1 MYEQQRRPRNI
12 APATMFLFRLG
23 IIAFFA
29 IISLRL
35 YQLQVREG
43 QSYNAQADEN
53 RFQIVETSAP
63 RGVIYDK
70 QTTILTRNRP
80 SFEIALIP
88 ENIPEDDLDTT
99 EVDEEAQEIENVL
112 RLLKADTNTDVAL
125 RMGEILF
132 RTTLSDDMFK
142 GLAPWLEKLPGR
154 LLHTNIIGCTIFAA
168 VSGSSA
174 ATCAT
179 IGKMTLPELTPV
191 SYTHLTLPTIY
202 SV

>member
-1 MYEQQRRPRNI
+1 
-12 APATMFLFRLG
+12 MFLFRLG

-99 EVDEEAQEIENVL
+99 LRPQRLEGFVGQAQARANLRIFIEAARARGQTLDHVL
-112 RLLKADTNTDVAL
+112 FVGPPGL
-125 RMGEILF
+125 GQ
-132 RTTLSDDMFK
+132 TTL
-142 GLAPWLEKLPGR
+142 APIVAR
-154 LLHTNIIGCTIFAA
+154 
-168 VSGSSA
+168 
-174 ATCAT
+174 
-179 IGKMTLPELTPV
+179 
-191 SYTHLTLPTIY
+191 
-202 SV
+202 